1 MTGGPLDGRP
11 VRPEDLSHSMLVA
24 VLMAHGGSLTIP
36 VTAFEPDSTGGPDG
50 SWHAVAL
57 EPLEDGTVRL
67 SVRPRPPDIDGPG
80 IRYE

>member
-1 MTGGPLDGRP
+1 MTGDPLEGLP
-11 VRPEDLSHSMLVA
+11 VRPEDLSHSMLLA

-57 EPLEDGTVRL
+57 EPQPDGMVRL
-67 SVRPRPPDIDGPG
+67 SVRPRPTDVDGPG
-80 IRYE
+80 VRFE

>member
-1 MTGGPLDGRP
+1 MTGGPLDGRS

-36 VTAFEPDSTGGPDG
+36 VSAFEPDSTGGPDG

-67 SVRPRPPDIDGPG
+67 SVRPRPSDTDAAGV
-80 IRYE
+80 RFL